1 MENKNYS
8 LNDFLRFPIKKIK
21 TYSGLDLVY
30 YENCSASGEIQSQ
43 TILNIIKKT
52 GKEIYRHGHE
62 WCCGHGA
69 IGIEL
74 LHQGICEK
82 VSLSDKFLPAVI
94 SAEFS
99 IALNNWQ
106 QKAQVY
112 QIKEFSSLP
121 EIHCDLIVADPPS
134 FCHDPGETNQDGYR
148 QTVDIGWQSHY
159 IMFCNLH
166 NRLTKDG
173 DLYIYGCYYGSTPDI
188 FETMAKENGLTMAGC
203 YDGDPGRYL
212 AHFKWLKGEND
223 ENTP

>member
-1 MENKNYS
+1 MNYS

-43 TILNIIKKT
+43 TILNIIKQT
-52 GKEIYRHGHE
+52 GKKNYRHGHE

-69 IGIEL
+69 IGLEL
-74 LHQGICEK
+74 LHQEICK
-82 VSLSDKFLPAVI
+82 TVSLSDKFLPAVI

-106 QKAQVY
+106 EKAKVY
-112 QIKEFSSLP
+112 QIEEFSSLP
-121 EIHCDLIVADPPS
+121 EINCDLIVADPPS
-134 FCHDPGETNQDGYR
+134 FCYDVGGTNQDGYR
-148 QTVDIGWQSHY
+148 QAVDLDWQSHY
-159 IMFCNLH
+159 IMFSNLH
-166 NRLTKDG
+166 NRLAKDG

-188 FETMAKENGLTMAGC
+188 FENMANKNGLSMVGC

-212 AHFKWLKGEND
+212 AHFKWLKE
-223 ENTP
+223 EK